1 MNSISRQLN
10 LVLAAD
16 PKVSSPRVTPRQVR
30 IVEPVGIA
38 FQNTVGFDLA
48 KLVDSARGRYGQY

>member
-1 MNSISRQLN
+1 
-10 LVLAAD
+10 
-16 PKVSSPRVTPRQVR
+16 VTPRQVR